1 MQVQM
6 HRAAEIFGHST
17 ETDSAQKQTD
27 IEKQR
32 CPFTDS
38 RCQKASQHELMEG
51 RELQFG
57 VCTAHH
63 SGRHHDGSAPY
74 IICPKRIEQNGTMFK
89 DAARSLDNPD
99 DFEVLDEIT
108 FEVGDFDFFVVNTD
122 EDGEV
127 TDFCGLEPM
136 MVSTT
141 QTRGI
146 IESLLD
152 YLDDDSEFQQ
162 RYSYGINYRQVLG
175 RMESQLFLKGSVVAD
190 MNEQMMWAVQDVFWE
205 YILDNHPVQLEE
217 GFDEGK
223 PVGMAVYTLD
233 GKASTGYTVRRQK
246 EFWGDLDDWLSLLYP
261 KVEFD
266 REELQ
271 QKLTQKYGEAVYE
284 RFSENS

>member
-1 MQVQM
+1 M

-17 ETDSAQKQTD
+17 ENDTEQKRED
-27 IEKQR
+27 IENQR
-32 CPFTDS
+32 CPFTGK
-38 RCQKASQHELMEG
+38 RCQKVSQHELMEG
-51 RELQFG
+51 RDLQFG
-57 VCTAHH
+57 VCSAHH
-63 SGRHHDGSAPY
+63 SGRHHDGTVPY
-74 IICPKRIEQNGTMFK
+74 IICPKRIEQDGIMFK
-89 DAARSLDNPD
+89 DAARVLNDPNN
-99 DFEVLDEIT
+99 FEVVDEVT
-108 FEVGDFDFFVVNTD
+108 FEIGDFDFFVVNTD
-122 EDGEV
+122 KNGRV

-152 YLDDDSEFQQ
+152 YLDDDPEFQE
-162 RYSYGINYRQVLG
+162 RYTYGINYRQVLG

-217 GFDEGK
+217 GFNEEK
-223 PVGMAVYTLD
+223 PVGMVVYTLD
-233 GKASTGYTVRRQK
+233 GEPSSGYSVRRQK

-261 KVEFD
+261 KVKFN
-266 REELQ
+266 REELR
-271 QKLTQKYGEAVYE
+271 QKLTEKYGEDIYR

>member
-1 MQVQM
+1 M
-6 HRAAEIFGHST
+6 HKAAEVFGHSINKD
-17 ETDSAQKQTD
+17 TDKKGSD
-27 IEKQR
+27 IEKQN
-32 CPFTDS
+32 CPFIDE

-51 RELQFG
+51 KDLQFG
-57 VCTAHH
+57 VCSAHH
-63 SGRHHDGSAPY
+63 SGRHHDGTVPY

-89 DAARSLDNPD
+89 DAARVLDDSSN
-99 DFEVLDEIT
+99 FEVLNEIR

-122 EDGEV
+122 ESGRV

-152 YLDDDSEFQQ
+152 YLDDESEMQE
-162 RYSYGINYRQVLG
+162 RYKYGINYRQVLG

-217 GFDEGK
+217 GFDEEK
-223 PVGMAVYTLD
+223 PVGMVVYTLD
-233 GKASTGYTVRRQK
+233 GTQSSGYNIRRQR

-261 KVEFD
+261 KVEFN
-266 REELQ
+266 REELRE
-271 QKLTQKYGEAVYE
+271 KLTQKYSEDVYNQ
-284 RFSENS
+284 FQTG